1 MSQSDWIKHIHSGQR
16 IYIGSN
22 ACLPRTLINQLI
34 AHKADFQDIE
44 IVQISTLGEAPWA
57 KQECEGHFKVNAL
70 FIHGQDVRQA
80 VDEGRADY
88 TPVFLSEISTQF
100 RTGTLPLDVA
110 LIMVSPPDEFGYV
123 SCGVGV
129 DVNHSAARAAK
140 KVIAQVNPLMPRTSG
155 NSFLHVS
162 QFAAMVRAEE
172 PLPELPIP
180 PIDDVS
186 QRIGQYVSMLVPNRA
201 TLQLGIGVIP
211 NAVLTALKNHVDLG
225 LHTEMFSDGL
235 LELMEYGVITNK
247 YKTFHPGKSVTSFC
261 MGSQRLYDYV
271 NNNPHIEFS
280 PSSYVNLPS
289 NIAKNDNMISINSA
303 LQVDLTGQV
312 VADSIGHDFYSG
324 IGGQMDFVSG
334 ATMSVGGKAIIAL
347 PSTAKH
353 CSISRIVPTL
363 TPGAGVVTSRGHVDY
378 VVTEYG
384 IAALKGKSVR
394 ERALE
399 LIRIAHPKF
408 RAELLE
414 QVRQYY
420 WVPDYQAPTV
430 AEIPEWGTVQLRK
443 HHFKDKDYIVR
454 PLHPADERSLQDFFY
469 SHSDDTLVLRYG
481 YTPEQL
487 SRQKSSALV
496 SVDQSVDC
504 AIAIIEEQGKHD
516 IIHAVGR
523 FYQTQN
529 QGCEIAFVTREASQG
544 QGMAS
549 YLVENLIGIARDRGL
564 SSIYAMVRSRNKPM
578 LAVFYKFGFAV
589 NDDSDIHEKEL
600 LLKL

>member
-1 MSQSDWIKHIHSGQR
+1 MSQTDWIKHIHSGQR

-57 KQECEGHFKVNAL
+57 RQECEGHFKVNAL

-80 VDEGRADY
+80 VEQGRADY

-211 NAVLTALKNHVDLG
+211 NAVLSALKNHVDLG

-271 NNNPHIEFS
+271 NNNPHIEFL

-529 QGCEIAFVTREASQG
+529 QGCEIAFVTRESSQG

-549 YLVENLIGIARDRGL
+549 YLVENLISIARDRGL
-564 SSIYAMVRSRNKPM
+564 SSIYAMVRARNKPM
-578 LAVFYKFGFAV
+578 LAVFYKFGFEV
-589 NDDSDIHEKEL
+589 MDDSDIHEKEL